1 MKMGSQTHSTGGM
14 INMLMTAEI
23 RAPRASIMQMELMI
37 SISEIVPTPRVAQ
50 NSTRELVMM
59 EASEEVAAMRIE
71 SSRLFPAR
79 SSSWKRVAIRI
90 A

>member
-1 MKMGSQTHSTGGM
+1 MLKMGSQTHSTGGM

-71 SSRLFPAR
+71 SRNPPWRPAGRSR
-79 SSSWKRVAIRI
+79 
-90 A
+90 